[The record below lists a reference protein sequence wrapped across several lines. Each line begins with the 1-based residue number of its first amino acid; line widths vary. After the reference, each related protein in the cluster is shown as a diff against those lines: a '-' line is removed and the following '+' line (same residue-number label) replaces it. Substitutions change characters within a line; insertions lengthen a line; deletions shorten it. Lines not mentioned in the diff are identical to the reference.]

1 MAIKRNDRWG
11 ARIYDPATGR
21 QIWLGSYDRKKDA
34 ELREREAK
42 RDLDLGQ
49 FSRPKRIGF
58 ADFIERW
65 FATLA
70 VRDSSLSD
78 YRNTC
83 RHLAAHFGNRTM
95 NTITAEEIDG
105 FLAEFGKTH
114 APTTVRKTATRL
126 RQLFK
131 RAVSWGYLTSSPALE
146 LSNVPRAPKSSAQRI
161 IGPEQVNDLLRAAP
175 AYWRP
180 LFLTAAMTGLRRG
193 ELFGLTWGD
202 ILWAERKI
210 RVQHQLQD
218 GRLVEPKS
226 ESARR
231 RIDAGT
237 KLLGTLAEHRAIC
250 PVSDLDLVFPTPSGR
265 PIHPSDWNRDV
276 FKPTTHR
283 AMLPDL
289 TLHDLRHTY
298 ASALI
303 HQCQSVKY
311 VQTVMGHASAQTTL
325 DVYGH
330 LFESGGQDAARQL
343 EDWLAGPHSV
353 PAESDGARTGLT
365 YA

>member
-1 MAIKRNDRWG
+1 MAIKRNNRWG
-11 ARIYDPATGR
+11 ARIYDPALGR

-58 ADFIERW
+58 SDFVERW
-65 FATLA
+65 FTTLA
-70 VRDSSLSD
+70 VRDSSLAD

-83 RHLAAHFGNRTM
+83 RHLVGHFGNRAL
-95 NTITAEEIDG
+95 NTITTEDIDA
-105 FLAEFGKTH
+105 FLAAFGKTH

-131 RAVSWGYLTSSPALE
+131 RAVSWGYLASSPALE
-146 LSNVPRAPKSSAQRI
+146 LSNVPKAPKSSAQRI
-161 IGPEQVNDLLRAAP
+161 IGPEQVNELLRSVP

-180 LFLTAAMTGLRRG
+180 LFLTAVMTGLRRG
-193 ELFGLTWGD
+193 ELFGLTWDD
-202 ILWAERKI
+202 ILWTERKV
-210 RVQHQLQD
+210 RVRHQLQD
-218 GRLVEPKS
+218 GRLVAPKS

-231 RIDAGT
+231 RIDAGSQ
-237 KLLGTLAEHRAIC
+237 LLGCLAEHRRTC
-250 PVSDLDLVFPTPSGR
+250 PTSDLDLVFPTPSGR

-276 FKPTTHR
+276 FRPATTR
-283 AMLPDL
+283 AVLPDL

-303 HQCQSVKY
+303 HQGQSVKY

-330 LFESGGQDAARQL
+330 LFETGGRDAAASL
-343 EDWLAGPHSV
+343 ERWLSPTDT
-353 PAESDGARTGLT
+353 PEQESRT
-365 YA
+365 A